1 MLGDLRGE
9 FVEVV
14 GQLNLA
20 AQRPERLLDGTAA
33 LDCDQS
39 RDGAAGAL
47 NDDLFAAL
55 GKRDQPRQLALGFM
69 HSDADHDDTIAR
81 A

>member
-1 MLGDLRGE
+1 MLGELRGE
-9 FVEVV
+9 LVEVV
-14 GQLNLA
+14 GLNLA
-20 AQRPERLLDGTAA
+20 AQRAEGLRDGTAA
-33 LDCDQS
+33 LHCDQS
-39 RDGAAGAL
+39 RDGSARAL

-69 HSDADHDDTIAR
+69 HSDADHDDTVAR